1 MHNSKTGNVYTNCFS
16 KLIYITFMWNV
27 YQLVYWT
34 HKTYGNY
41 RAQRKSINS
50 KPKLKY
56 KLRRSSV
63 FYRLDRKM
71 FHKTIIK
78 FTFFDFRLQI
88 KKKTKLYSL
97 ILVCELSS
105 LPSTNTF
112 VPQFFFAYVHA
123 YLLNDSFIYI
133 YFLLSFSFCGLL
145 YFIFDILCGRRF
157 ANRKGENIYKVI
169 TIIFKTDQ

>member
-88 KKKTKLYSL
+88 KKKNKIVFTYSRRPTHSYHNFFSLMFMLISGMTLLYIFIFCCRSLFVVYCILYS
-97 ILVCELSS
+97 IFCAVVAS
-105 LPSTNTF
+105 LTEK
-112 VPQFFFAYVHA
+112 VRI
-123 YLLNDSFIYI
+123 FI
-133 YFLLSFSFCGLL
+133 
-145 YFIFDILCGRRF
+145 
-157 ANRKGENIYKVI
+157 K
-169 TIIFKTDQ
+169 